1 MEFTYDAYKNL
12 IRVLKKNKYVIT
24 DYHNY
29 QNTEYPCILRHDIDY
44 SLEKAVR
51 FAQMEAS
58 MGVRSTYFVMITSQF
73 YNVLSAG
80 ARKSLRQLTAC
91 GHEIGLH
98 YDETAYEQCGKETWI
113 RTILYEKDLLEYAC
127 EKNVSVVSMH
137 RPSKEMLKE
146 DLNIPEMVNSYSKK
160 FFTDFKYV
168 SDSRMNWRE
177 DVELYVKRRLYQCMH
192 ILTHAFWY
200 EETVHDIRS
209 SLTVFLDEARKERYD
224 TLQSNFTDLSKVLGK
239 KERRLR

>member
-73 YNVLSAG
+73 YNVLSG
-80 ARKSLRQLTAC
+80 SVQSGSVQRESEQPESNSQEVCRGEENSQRVTVRKRA
-91 GHEIGLH
+91 E
-98 YDETAYEQCGKETWI
+98 GK
-113 RTILYEKDLLEYAC
+113 
-127 EKNVSVVSMH
+127 
-137 RPSKEMLKE
+137 
-146 DLNIPEMVNSYSKK
+146 
-160 FFTDFKYV
+160 
-168 SDSRMNWRE
+168 
-177 DVELYVKRRLYQCMH
+177 
-192 ILTHAFWY
+192 
-200 EETVHDIRS
+200 
-209 SLTVFLDEARKERYD
+209 
-224 TLQSNFTDLSKVLGK
+224 
-239 KERRLR
+239 